1 MKKIFISG
9 DPTHPLFHRYQNVS
23 SQLES
28 IYDGYEIAVI
38 SEHYE
43 TFETQDYQKYDLAVL
58 YTDHWI
64 DKTGTTHSQVQAL
77 LDYIAQGGALLLIH
91 NLDLG
96 VDPALAQM
104 IGARLRHPLK
114 DQGGLRKLVFHA
126 DPSHPAAE
134 GVEVFTLEDERFPVD
149 YAPFC
154 PRNVFLTAEAEDGT
168 VTDAGWSVEF
178 GKGRLIYLMPGHLPS
193 AFDDLSMR
201 KLIRQSSE
209 WLMRER

>member
-23 SQLES
+23 KQLES
-28 IYDGYEIAVI
+28 IYDGYEIAFI

-77 LDYIAQGGALLLIH
+77 LDYIAQGGALLLLR
-91 NLDLG
+91 NLDPG

-104 IGARLRHPLK
+104 IGARLRHPLE
-114 DQGGLRKLVFHA
+114 DQGGLRKLTYHVCA
-126 DPSHPAAE
+126 AHPAAE
-134 GVEVFTLEDERFPVD
+134 GIGDFTLEDERFPVD

-154 PRNVFLTAEAEDGT
+154 ERNVFLTAEDEDGT

-193 AFDDLSMR
+193 AFEDETMR
-201 KLIRQSSE
+201 KLIRQCSA